1 MSWTKLGNRAL
12 KKSITSSCG
21 KESIN
26 IIDMRTYK
34 TEYSIMIKSFTFFV
48 KASNFSNG
56 MMSVQVKDCSYRK
69 RNKSL
74 YFQVHINFYVKSPK
88 NYLYKTLLMLIF
100 TGI

>member
-1 MSWTKLGNRAL
+1 M
-12 KKSITSSCG
+12 
-21 KESIN
+21 
-26 IIDMRTYK
+26 YK

-74 YFQVHINFYVKSPK
+74 YSKFTLINFYVKSAK
-88 NYLYKTLLMLIF
+88 NYSYKTSLMLILAA
-100 TGI
+100 T

>member
-21 KESIN
+21 KESI
-26 IIDMRTYK
+26 ITDMRTYK

-48 KASNFSNG
+48 KASNFSKG
-56 MMSVQVKDCSYRK
+56 MISVQVKDCSYKK

-74 YFQVHINFYVKSPK
+74 YFQVHINFYVKSVK
-88 NYLYKTLLMLIF
+88 NYFYKTLLMLIF

>member
-12 KKSITSSCG
+12 KKSITSSCK

-34 TEYSIMIKSFTFFV
+34 TEYSIMITSFTFFV

-56 MMSVQVKDCSYRK
+56 MMSVQVKDCSYKK
-69 RNKSL
+69 RNKIL
-74 YFQVHINFYVKSPK
+74 YFQVHINFYVKSAK
-88 NYLYKTLLMLIF
+88 NYFYKTSLMLIF
-100 TGI
+100 TGT